1 MTSGQTPHPLLPAA
15 VQESYRR
22 SGYWEDVTLA
32 EVVRERA
39 LREPARPAI
48 VGERALSYGELWES
62 ASRLAGTLAAAGLQP
77 GEFVLAPMSNSPAAG

>member
-15 VQESYRR
+15 AQESYRR

-32 EVVRERA
+32 VVVRERA

-62 ASRLAGTLAAAGLQP
+62 ASTHENAVTGGYAAVGRA
-77 GEFVLAPMSNSPAAG
+77 